1 MPLSAAWSAP
11 APKPLS
17 RRTAVAAGLLV
28 VAGALGLGVAA
39 RPDLADKIGASIG
52 QTVSHGVSGIET
64 VAAMISERSPGERS
78 KGALASLKHKR
89 VTELHER
96 ALPKVRAPSPPVN
109 PLAALVTAPPSPPIA
124 PPAGPAPLFG
134 LMAGPP
140 VIVPPTGGNASGGG
154 GGSPVFSEIPTPGGG
169 GGAIVP
175 PIITTAEVPPPS
187 SAVPEPGSWALM
199 LLGFAMTGLAL
210 RRDRL
215 TAASTAPH

>member
-1 MPLSAAWSAP
+1 
-11 APKPLS
+11 
-17 RRTAVAAGLLV
+17 VAAGLLV

-39 RPDLADKIGASIG
+39 RPDLAGKIGASIG
-52 QTVSHGVSGIET
+52 QTVSHGVSAGVSGMET
-64 VAAMISERSPGERS
+64 VAAMITERSPGERS

-89 VTELHER
+89 VAELHER
-96 ALPKVRAPSPPVN
+96 ALPKVRAPSPPVS
-109 PLAALVTAPPSPPIA
+109 PLAAIITAPPSPPVA
-124 PPAGPAPLFG
+124 PPTGPLFG

-154 GGSPVFSEIPTPGGG
+154 GGPPVFSEIPTPGGG

-175 PIITTAEVPPPS
+175 PVITTTEVPPPS

-215 TAASTAPH
+215 TATSAAAD